1 MLCEHCNKNVA
12 TVHLIEIFNQEK
24 KEVNLCESCAQEAGL
39 PFSKPNLS
47 IGDLFGLVQGGL
59 GKSGRKKEADAE
71 CPDCGMTIREFRS
84 KGRLGCPKDYQVF
97 KSQLEGLLEKIH
109 GSARHVGKAPAG
121 AAPASAKASPVA
133 VAPVVEELE
142 SLRKRLQQAV
152 HLEKYEEAAKLRDRI
167 QELEKAAKSGGLDG

>member
-1 MLCEHCNKNVA
+1 MLCEHCNKNVS

-47 IGDLFGLVQGGL
+47 VGDLFGLVQGTIA
-59 GKSGRKKEADAE
+59 KSGRKREAEPE

-97 KSQLEGLLEKIH
+97 KTQLEGLLEKIH

-121 AAPASAKASPVA
+121 SAAATVVKPAVS
-133 VAPVVEELE
+133 EELE
-142 SLRKRLQQAV
+142 SLRKKLTQAV

-167 QELEKAAKSGGLDG
+167 QEIEKAAQGGPLSPESS